1 MRLDKITR
9 PQSIASKGGEM
20 KFRNCRERDGFVHL
34 DVIINGKRIRRS
46 TGRPA
51 NQANMR
57 FVEKNWESEMTRILG
72 KGKVE
77 NETNDGVMTVETY
90 GYKSL
95 EANRGFR
102 KVHTTKEYTSTFKK
116 HIIPIFGNMPLG
128 VILQSDVKSWIS
140 HLQTSGLSGKRIHN
154 IRIVFQGIMNDAVAD
169 GIIEKNPFWKLK
181 GLSRASIKE
190 ISPLTFEEVKYILAN
205 VSIGSGRNKDW
216 FKYLLSVAFFTG
228 MRTGEL
234 IALRWSDIN
243 MPSQKIVVRHSTR
256 GGIMTDTK
264 TGKVREI
271 DMLPPVL
278 AALKEQFKLTGL
290 AGDYVFPSQKTKTG
304 YSGGWSL
311 GQLHWKPLLKRLMI
325 PERDFYQTRHTFAT
339 MMISKGEDIIWVSNM
354 LGHAN
359 SNITLSVYARYRENQ
374 SVKRASFLDGMDIN
388 TPKIDARVCHVS
400 VTRTNLGQNLE
411 IA

>member
-1 MRLDKITR
+1 MTLDKITR
-9 PQSIASKGGEM
+9 PQSTASQGGEM

-34 DVIINGKRIRRS
+34 DVIVNGKRIRRS

-51 NQANMR
+51 NPANMR
-57 FVEKNWESEMTRILG
+57 FVEKNWESEVTRILG
-72 KGKVE
+72 KRKIE
-77 NETNDGVMTVETY
+77 NEPNDAVMTVETY

-102 KVHTTKEYTSTFKK
+102 KVHTTREYTNTFKR
-116 HIIPIFGNMPLG
+116 HIIPTFGQLPLG
-128 VILQSDVKSWIS
+128 AILQSDVKAWIS
-140 HLQTSGLSGKRIHN
+140 NLQKSGLGGKRIHN
-154 IRIVFQGIMNDAVAD
+154 IRIVFQGIMKDAVAD
-169 GIIEKNPFWKLK
+169 GIIEKSPFWKLK
-181 GLSRASIKE
+181 GLSRSAIKQ
-190 ISPLTFEEVKYILAN
+190 ISPLTFEEVQYILAN
-205 VSIGSGRNKDW
+205 ASYGPRKNKDW
-216 FKYLLSVAFFTG
+216 FKNLLTVAFFTG

-243 MPSQKIVVRHSTR
+243 MPSQKIVVRHSKR
-256 GGIMTDTK
+256 GGILTDTK
-264 TGKVREI
+264 TGKIREI

-278 AALKEQFKLTGL
+278 EALKEQFKLTGL
-290 AGDYVFPSQKTKTG
+290 AGNYVFPSQKTKTG

-359 SNITLSVYARYRENQ
+359 SNITLSVYARYRENK
-374 SVKRASFLDGMDIN
+374 SVKRASFLDGLDIFNLKMD
-388 TPKIDARVCHVS
+388 TRDCHVS
-400 VTRTNLGQNLE
+400 VTRLNLGQNLE